1 MTMFGYSELP
11 ARPVR
16 ALRRLNHSTI
26 VKTSYL
32 SRVAEI
38 EVADEESSEA
48 ARQGYEDGY
57 AGGLAKAALEAAATR
72 EEEHKRVELALA
84 AVSKALASVQ
94 EADSLLRSELGTTV
108 PKVAFALLE
117 ELLGRELELSANPGR
132 EAVARALALVESS
145 QHATIRLNPR
155 DIELLGDI
163 GDLPSAMKHLSLQ
176 TRGLSQVVRWWM
188 WVEQP
193 LMPKSEP
200 PLSGSER
207 SSWVRSRLRWEND
220 RAARRVGR

>member
-1 MTMFGYSELP
+1 MSMFGYSDLP

-57 AGGLAKAALEAAATR
+57 AEGLAKAALEAAAMR
-72 EEEHKRVELALA
+72 EEEHKRAESAFAAL
-84 AVSKALASVQ
+84 SKALKSVQ
-94 EADSLLRSELGTTV
+94 EAGILMRSELETTV

-117 ELLGRELELSANPGR
+117 QLLGRELELSANPGR
-132 EAVARALALVESS
+132 EAVARALALDAGS
-145 QHATIRLNPR
+145 QRATIRLNPR
-155 DIELLGDI
+155 DIEVLGDI
-163 GDLPSAMKHLSLQ
+163 GDLTTGREVSVLADPGVELGGALVDVGGATVDAQVGTALERVKKVLFGEVSA
-176 TRGLSQVVRWWM
+176 
-188 WVEQP
+188 E
-193 LMPKSEP
+193 
-200 PLSGSER
+200 
-207 SSWVRSRLRWEND
+207 
-220 RAARRVGR
+220 VGG

>member
-57 AGGLAKAALEAAATR
+57 AEGFAKAALEAAATR

-94 EADSLLRSELGTTV
+94 EADSLFRSELETTV

-132 EAVARALALVESS
+132 EAVARALALFESS

-155 DIELLGDI
+155 DIESLGDI
-163 GDLPSAMKHLSLQ
+163 SDLTSGHDVSVVADAGVEPGGALVDAGGA
-176 TRGLSQVVRWWM
+176 TVDAQVGAALERVRKVLLGPVP
-188 WVEQP
+188 VE
-193 LMPKSEP
+193 
-200 PLSGSER
+200 
-207 SSWVRSRLRWEND
+207 VRE
-220 RAARRVGR
+220 

>member
-163 GDLPSAMKHLSLQ
+163 GDLTFGHEASVIADPGVEPGGALVDVGGA
-176 TRGLSQVVRWWM
+176 TVDAQVGTALERVRKVLLGPVS
-188 WVEQP
+188 VE
-193 LMPKSEP
+193 
-200 PLSGSER
+200 
-207 SSWVRSRLRWEND
+207 
-220 RAARRVGR
+220 VGE